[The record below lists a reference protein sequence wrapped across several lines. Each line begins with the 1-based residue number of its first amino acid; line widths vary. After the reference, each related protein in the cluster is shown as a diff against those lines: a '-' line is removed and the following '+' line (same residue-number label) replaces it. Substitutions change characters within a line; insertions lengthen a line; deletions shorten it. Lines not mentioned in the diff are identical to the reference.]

1 MQVLVSDTS
10 VLIDIERASLTA
22 RLFDL
27 PYDFVVPDLL
37 YEAELLD
44 WMGPDLLDL
53 GLKVEELTPQEIARA
68 TEMKRTKAMLSTPD
82 IFAFCLAEER
92 GWVLLTGDG
101 ALRAEAERQNLT
113 MHGVLW
119 VFDEMEHY
127 TNLLVNLYFFDA
139 KLFRIRYY
147 KRAHELI
154 LFWDAKLF
162 HIW

>member
-27 PYDFVVPDLL
+27 PYDFVVPDIL

-44 WMGPDLLDL
+44 WMGPDLIDL
-53 GLKVEELTPQEIARA
+53 GLRVEELTPEETARA
-68 TEMKRTKAMLSTPD
+68 TELKRAKAMLSTPD
-82 IFAFCLAEER
+82 VFAFCLAAER

-101 ALRAEAERQNLT
+101 ALRVEAERQKIA

-119 VFDEMEHY
+119 VFDEMERHEVCS
-127 TNLLVNLYFFDA
+127 TVLLKSGLEAVRDHPRCRLP
-139 KLFRIRYY
+139 IREINRRLARY
-147 KRAHELI
+147 
-154 LFWDAKLF
+154 
-162 HIW
+162 

>member
-22 RLFDL
+22 KLFEL

-53 GLKVEELTPQEIARA
+53 GLKVEELTPQETAHA
-68 TEMKRTKAMLSTPD
+68 TKLKQAKTTLSTPD
-82 IFAFCLAEER
+82 VFALCLAMER
-92 GWVLLTGDG
+92 DWVLLTGDG
-101 ALRAEAERQNLT
+101 ALRAEAKRQKRA

-119 VFDEMEHY
+119 VFDEMEHHEVCS
-127 TNLLVNLYFFDA
+127 TATLKSGLKAVRDHPRCRLPLREINHRLQ
-139 KLFRIRYY
+139 RY
-147 KRAHELI
+147 
-154 LFWDAKLF
+154 
-162 HIW
+162 

>member
-44 WMGPDLLDL
+44 WMGPELLDL
-53 GLKVEELTPQEIARA
+53 GLKVEELTPQETAQA
-68 TEMKRTKAMLSTPD
+68 TELKRAKAMLSTPD
-82 IFAFCLAEER
+82 VFAFCLAAER
-92 GWVLLTGDG
+92 EWILLTGDG
-101 ALRAEAERQNLT
+101 ALRAEAKRQNIT

-119 VFDEMEHY
+119 VFDEMEKHEVCS
-127 TNLLVNLYFFDA
+127 TDA
-139 KLFRIRYY
+139 LRSGLEAVRDHPRCRLPTREINRRLDRY
-147 KRAHELI
+147 
-154 LFWDAKLF
+154 
-162 HIW
+162 

>member
-53 GLKVEELTPQEIARA
+53 GLKVEELTPQETARA
-68 TEMKRTKAMLSTPD
+68 TELKRAKAMLSTPD
-82 IFAFCLAEER
+82 VFAFCLAAER
-92 GWVLLTGDG
+92 DWVLLTGDG
-101 ALRAEAERQNLT
+101 ALRAEAERQKIS

-119 VFDEMEHY
+119 VFDEMENHGVCS
-127 TNLLVNLYFFDA
+127 TGTLRSGLEA
-139 KLFRIRYY
+139 IRDHPRCRLPTKEINRRLHRY
-147 KRAHELI
+147 
-154 LFWDAKLF
+154 
-162 HIW
+162 

>member
-37 YEAELLD
+37 YETELLD

-53 GLKVEELTPQEIARA
+53 GLKVEELTPQETARA
-68 TEMKRTKAMLSTPD
+68 TELKRAKAMLSTPD
-82 IFAFCLAEER
+82 VFAFCLAAER
-92 GWVLLTGDG
+92 DWVLLTGDG
-101 ALRAEAERQNLT
+101 ALRTEAERQKIS

-119 VFDEMEHY
+119 VFDEMEHHGVCSVA
-127 TNLLVNLYFFDA
+127 TLKAGLEAVRDHPRCRLPTREINRRLA
-139 KLFRIRYY
+139 RY
-147 KRAHELI
+147 
-154 LFWDAKLF
+154 
-162 HIW
+162 